1 MGDQLLKAPGRG
13 IVHGVV
19 AYGIWGLFPIY
30 WKLLGHVPALE
41 VLAHRIVWS
50 CVLLVLAVAV
60 LRRRGNALPTVGTA
74 IVAAYAVAAVLIG
87 VNWFLYIW
95 GVGHGR
101 VLETSLGYFLTPL
114 VNVLLGVVV
123 LRERLR
129 PAQWLAVGIAT
140 IGMAYLAVA
149 VGGLPWIAIG
159 LAVTFGSY
167 GLVKK
172 RAPLSALQ
180 GLTLETAIL
189 WLPASGLI
197 AFGMLNQDGA
207 FLSGMPVTDGYLV
220 LGGLVTV
227 VPLLLFAS
235 AAQLVPLSTL
245 GILQY
250 ISPSIQ
256 FLLGVWLFHEPFGA
270 AQLRGFVAV
279 WVALVLFAADGLW
292 ATRELSVPHRH
303 RG

>member
-1 MGDQLLKAPGRG
+1 MGDRLLSAPGRG
-13 IVHGVV
+13 ILHGLV
-19 AYGIWGLFPIY
+19 AYGIWGLFPVY
-30 WKLLGHVPALE
+30 WKLLSHVPAIQ

-50 CVLLVLAVAV
+50 CILLVLGLAW
-60 LRRRGNALPTVGTA
+60 LRRRGMAWPAVGRDVVATYAL
-74 IVAAYAVAAVLIG
+74 AAVLIG
-87 VNWFLYIW
+87 GNWFLYIW

-114 VNVLLGVVV
+114 VNVLFGVLV

-129 PAQWLAVGIAT
+129 PVQWTAVGIAT
-140 IGMAYLAVA
+140 IGIVYLAVA
-149 VGGLPWIAIG
+149 VGGLPWIALG
-159 LAVTFGSY
+159 LAVSFGSY
-167 GLVKK
+167 GLIKK
-172 RAPLSALQ
+172 RAPLPALQ

-189 WLPASGLI
+189 WLPAAGLI
-197 AFGMLNQDGA
+197 GTGMLSGTGA
-207 FLSGMPVTDGYLV
+207 FLNGMPGTDGYLV

-235 AAQLVPLSTL
+235 AVQLVPLSTV

-256 FLLGVWLFHEPFGA
+256 FVLGTLLYHEPFGP
-270 AQLRGFVAV
+270 AQLRGFIAV
-279 WVALVLFAADGLW
+279 WVALVVFTVDGVW
-292 ATRELSVPHRH
+292 TGR

>member
-13 IVHGVV
+13 ILHGII

-30 WKLLGHVPALE
+30 WKLLSHVPAIE

-50 CVLLVLAVAV
+50 CVVLVLAVAW
-60 LRRRGNALPTVGTA
+60 LRRRGTA
-74 IVAAYAVAAVLIG
+74 WPSAGPAVVAAYALAAVLIG
-87 VNWFLYIW
+87 ANWFLYIW

-129 PAQWLAVGIAT
+129 SAQWVAVGIAT
-140 IGMAYLAVA
+140 VGMAYLAVA
-149 VGGLPWIAIG
+149 VAGIPWIAIG
-159 LAVTFGSY
+159 LAVSFGSY

-189 WLPASGLI
+189 WLPAAVLI
-197 AFGMLNQDGA
+197 AFGMLNGTGA
-207 FLSGMPVTDGYLV
+207 FLSGMSVTDGYLV

-227 VPLLLFAS
+227 VPLVLFAS
-235 AAQLVPLSTL
+235 AVQLVPLSTV

-250 ISPSIQ
+250 IAPSIQ
-256 FLLGVWLFHEPFGA
+256 FLLGVLLYHEPFGT
-270 AQLRGFVAV
+270 AQLRGFIAV
-279 WVALVLFAADGLW
+279 WVALVLFAVDGVW
-292 ATRELSVPHRH
+292 SSRNR
-303 RG
+303 